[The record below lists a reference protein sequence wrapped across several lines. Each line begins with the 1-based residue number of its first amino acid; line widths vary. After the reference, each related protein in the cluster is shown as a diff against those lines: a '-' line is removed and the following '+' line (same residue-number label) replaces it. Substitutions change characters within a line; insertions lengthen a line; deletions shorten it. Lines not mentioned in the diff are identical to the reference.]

1 MPHSITGPGDCREKF
16 LPDRTLLG
24 LSSHKRSPRKKIFSS
39 RELQNKLGTFL
50 ALHYAPKGEQRV
62 TWSNLLDLPRHDP
75 AELRQKKNC
84 YQKEA
89 VSHFSASKYRPQRTK
104 THCKNL
110 KTWCLLGPSPFGNL
124 RKNEGK
130 SRGKLRKLR
139 CPIP

>member
-75 AELRQKKNC
+75 AELRQKKIVT
-84 YQKEA
+84 KKRL
-89 VSHFSASKYRPQRTK
+89 SHTFQPQNIGPNGPKLIAK
-104 THCKNL
+104 T
-110 KTWCLLGPSPFGNL
+110 
-124 RKNEGK
+124 
-130 SRGKLRKLR
+130 
-139 CPIP
+139 